1 MDYVD
6 LTVNLAA
13 EGNYSILYLVM
24 LSWIHSK
31 YACKQPNFTTQFPIT
46 NSQST
51 TAIEIIMNFIV
62 IDQSMLVDEP
72 EVICIQPDSV
82 TLQDDL
88 QAEMYRAECENSED

>member
-6 LTVNLAA
+6 LTVDLAP

-31 YACKQPNFTTQFPIT
+31 YVCMQPNFTTQFSIT
-46 NSQST
+46 NSQSP

-62 IDQSMLVDEP
+62 IDWGMLMDES

-82 TLQDDL
+82 TL
-88 QAEMYRAECENSED
+88 